1 MVVQKAVQGDGPDPA
16 TAYELTVDLP
26 EDFAL
31 DQPLSPFLLAALELL
46 DPESPTYDM
55 DLISFVE
62 ATLEDPK
69 QVLRAQERRARDEA
83 MAAMK
88 AEGVDFEERVERVRD
103 VTYPKPLE
111 EQIDTAYQA
120 YCEKV
125 PWARDFEP
133 APKSVLRD
141 MLETGCDFKSY
152 IQSYKIERCEGILLR
167 YLAEAFRALDR
178 TVPADKKTPQLDDVV
193 AWLGLIV
200 RSVDSSLVDEWAA
213 AGQPIDAA
221 PPKPADEVVADRRGL
236 TVLVRNALFHRVR
249 LAARDRAD
257 ELGALDEDWGFGT
270 LRWKR
275 VLDAFYEAHDE
286 LLTDADARSAA
297 YLSIDEAD
305 EKTDHVWHVHQVF
318 ADADGDHDFGIMADV
333 DLNATQDGD
342 GVVFKNY
349 KAGVIEELV
358 S

>member
-1 MVVQKAVQGDGPDPA
+1 MADK
-16 TAYELTVDLP
+16 
-26 EDFAL
+26 DFRI
-31 DQPLSPFLLAALELL
+31 
-46 DPESPTYDM
+46 
-55 DLISFVE
+55 DLILGAKF
-62 ATLEDPK
+62 
-69 QVLRAQERRARDEA
+69 
-83 MAAMK
+83 
-88 AEGVDFEERVERVRD
+88 
-103 VTYPKPLE
+103 
-111 EQIDTAYQA
+111 
-120 YCEKV
+120 
-125 PWARDFEP
+125 
-133 APKSVLRD
+133 
-141 MLETGCDFKSY
+141 
-152 IQSYKIERCEGILLR
+152 
-167 YLAEAFRALDR
+167 AEAFRALDR

-297 YLSIDEAD
+297 YLSIDESPEA
-305 EKTDHVWHVHQVF
+305 EQHLWHVRQIF
-318 ADADGDHDFGIMADV
+318 LGENADGDFRIEADV
-333 DLNATQDGD
+333 NLDATQEEGE
-342 GVVFKNY
+342 VIFKNY
-349 KAGVIEELV
+349 RVGFVEDLAE
-358 S
+358 